1 MSYDTGDDAQVKERK
16 TKAQHQ
22 REREL
27 SELQAL
33 LATRGGRAFFARML
47 DKWGLYANPVPADP
61 NRLYFNAGVRQAAFD
76 LRNELREADKNA
88 YRTMELE
95 NE

>member
-1 MSYDTGDDAQVKERK
+1 MSYDTGDEAQVKERK
-16 TKAQHQ
+16 TKTQLQ

-27 SELQAL
+27 ADLQAI

-47 DKWGLYANPVPADP
+47 DHWGLYVNPVPADT
-61 NRLYFNAGVRQAAFD
+61 NRMYFNAGVRQAAID

-88 YRTMELE
+88 YRTMEIE